1 MADHTPRL
9 LDALD
14 VFEDGIYIINDDYT
28 VEYMNKFMKELFGD
42 GVGRKCHEVLI
53 QSDKPCS
60 WCKYDEVFINNEIHH
75 GEVYVKSVDKIF
87 ALSELPV
94 TNQDG
99 TKSKLSL
106 YRDITHAKRQEEKLK
121 SSKESYQRLFK
132 HAGCGVFISSK
143 KGRFLDVNPALLKML
158 GYQDKEEFLS
168 LDLATDVY
176 LRPEDRRRYTGII
189 EKKGRVV
196 DYEVK
201 WRRR

>member
-42 GVGRKCHEVLI
+42 GVGKKCYEVLI
-53 QSDKPCS
+53 GSDTPCK
-60 WCKYDEVFINNEIHH
+60 WCKYDEVFIKNETHH
-75 GEVYVKSVDKIF
+75 SEVYIESVDKIF
-87 ALSELPV
+87 ALSEIPV

-106 YRDITHAKRQEEKLK
+106 YRDITRAVRQDEKLK
-121 SSKESYQRLFK
+121 SSKESYQRLFT
-132 HAGCGVFISSK
+132 HVGCGVFISSK

-158 GYQDKEEFLS
+158 GYQDKEEFL
-168 LDLATDVY
+168 LETA
-176 LRPEDRRRYTGII
+176 RN
-189 EKKGRVV
+189 
-196 DYEVK
+196 
-201 WRRR
+201 

>member
-14 VFEDGIYIINDDYT
+14 AFEDGIYIINDDYT

-42 GVGRKCHEVLI
+42 GVGKKCHDVLTG
-53 QSDKPCS
+53 SAKPCD
-60 WCKYDEVFINNEIHH
+60 WCKYDEVFIKNETHH
-75 GEVYVKSVDKIF
+75 SEVYVESVDKIF

-106 YRDITHAKRQEEKLK
+106 YRDITHTVRQEEKLK
-121 SSKESYQRLFK
+121 SSKESYQRLFT
-132 HAGCGVFISSK
+132 HVGCGVFISSK

-176 LRPEDRRRYTGII
+176 LKPEDRR
-189 EKKGRVV
+189 
-196 DYEVK
+196 
-201 WRRR
+201 